1 MTQGLTKAKLI
12 INNERVA
19 YIPNSLK
26 DTSGFGERTVSP
38 QNLGGGETS
47 NVITEDVSTFKGK
60 IMFDLKTTQD
70 NKALLREWQS
80 NLDANTVKIEYS
92 SGKIS
97 LYENATVIND
107 PERDDGVDGVM
118 SVEMEAKPE
127 IADY

>member
-12 INNERVA
+12 INNERVG
-19 YIPNSLK
+19 YISNSLK

-80 NLDANTVKIEYS
+80 NLDANTVKIEYP